1 MIISL
6 IYLLKHND
14 REIWKAIY
22 TTNQDWTIKSD
33 TGKPLGTMHRMKKK
47 KTQHKIRTKRWGR
60 RTPPKTETNPD
71 DHEG

>member
-47 KTQHKIRTKRWGR
+47 KHNTKFGLKDEEDGP
-60 RTPPKTETNPD
+60 PPKTETNPD